1 MNLIRPP
8 KPTIYVVDD
17 DRAGRESLCDLLE
30 SQGFVCAPFA
40 SAEEFLAGYDEAEEG
55 CVITDYK
62 MPGMSGVEL
71 QAELA
76 ERKSLLPVIVVS
88 GFADVPVAVRAM
100 QLGAVTLLQKPLD
113 CGELLAA
120 IDAALALAAERRR
133 SHAQAADLTRRLSQ
147 LSSDERSVMDL
158 LLEGRA
164 NKAIAKQLD
173 IGLRTVER
181 RRQLIL
187 EKMNV
192 NSLPELAALL
202 AGSRR
207 ATGS

>member
-1 MNLIRPP
+1 
-8 KPTIYVVDD
+8 
-17 DRAGRESLCDLLE
+17 
-30 SQGFVCAPFA
+30 
-40 SAEEFLAGYDEAEEG
+40 
-55 CVITDYK
+55 
-62 MPGMSGVEL
+62 
-71 QAELA
+71 
-76 ERKSLLPVIVVS
+76 
-88 GFADVPVAVRAM
+88 M

-113 CGELLAA
+113 CSELLTA
-120 IDAALALAAERRR
+120 IDTALALAADRRR
-133 SHAQAADLTRRLSQ
+133 SQAQADDITRRLSQ
-147 LSSDERSVMDL
+147 LSGDERSVMDL

-192 NSLPELAALL
+192 DSLPELAALL